1 MYICIANNNPY
12 IVFIYN
18 AHNFMKRLYSL
29 IMFLL
34 LMPMCVMAQ
43 VSIDDVNT
51 SNEKPEFNNDM
62 KTEILD
68 AKYISEATQR
78 AEKLAIRKERNTVD
92 FSANL
97 HGSLTAFS
105 NSWQAA
111 GDNTVTVLATVNFLH
126 TYKRGRFSLSNVAS
140 AKFGYNN
147 MKTDIGDGK
156 SKGLWFK
163 NVDEILLST
172 APQWAMVKNWTYGAN
187 IKFRTQ
193 FARGYTARTDQH
205 NGILPVSNFMT
216 PGYLDASVGFTYV
229 LPSKRFPLKV
239 NLAPIALSATYRNDL
254 TVTNNYGVAD
264 GLRSK
269 YEGGLSVQLD
279 FDKTWGKNGWLRYR
293 TTAYSFYGWITDI
306 ALKNKFVPTENED
319 GTMTTYNHVV
329 PTLRWENTIDIKATK
344 YISTQ
349 IYFQLYY
356 NKAEINKLQVSS
368 MLSVGLTYT
377 FKNK

>member
-1 MYICIANNNPY
+1 MLF
-12 IVFIYN
+12 V
-18 AHNFMKRLYSL
+18 
-29 IMFLL
+29 LL
-34 LMPMCVMAQ
+34 ATSAVMAQ
-43 VSIDDVNT
+43 VSVDDVT
-51 SNEKPEFNNDM
+51 SVDEKREFENDL
-62 KTEILD
+62 KTQAVD
-68 AKYISEATQR
+68 ATYFSEAAYR
-78 AEKLAIRKERNTVD
+78 AERAAIRKERNTVD

-105 NSWQAA
+105 KSWQAS
-111 GDNTVTVLATVNFLH
+111 GDNTITILANINFLH
-126 TYKRGRFSLSNVAS
+126 TFKKGRFTLTNTAN

-147 MKTDIGDGK
+147 MKMDLDGK
-156 SKGLWFK
+156 QKGVWFK
-163 NVDEILLST
+163 NVDEISLST

-193 FARGYTARTDQH
+193 FAPGYSARGDKQKGMAR
-205 NGILPVSNFMT
+205 VSNFMT

-229 LPSKRFPLKV
+229 LPSEKFPLKV
-239 NLAPIALSATYRNDL
+239 NLAPIAMSATYRNDIS
-254 TVTNNYGVAD
+254 TDKDYGVLT
-264 GLRSK
+264 GRSK

-306 ALKNKFVPTENED
+306 ASMGKFVPSEAKPSYE
-319 GTMTTYNHVV
+319 HVV

-344 YISTQ
+344 YFSTQ

-356 NKAEINKLQVSS
+356 NKAEVNKLQVSS